1 MCRYGN
7 FLSLVNCGMGC
18 VSVPIAFTNVDV
30 FVSFCLCS
38 VNQGNVGDLKTLKKG
53 LSLYHSESQLS
64 ALSKQQDAL
73 QNVRTDFFFFPLAFP
88 TSSAFKPFF
97 KIRCIFNLR
106 NGAPLSGIPVAL

>member
-73 QNVRTDFFFFPLAFP
+73 QNVRTDFFFFFPLAFP

-97 KIRCIFNLR
+97 K
-106 NGAPLSGIPVAL
+106 